1 MTDKH
6 EKRKD
11 KRKYCNLYVK
21 STIYGKSLIFYLN
34 NKYFTLLE
42 NGSVYG
48 TGNNSNNHRWWPWID
63 SKIAKRSI
71 GFLGNKDIG
80 YSDNGWIGQEAYS

>member
-1 MTDKH
+1 MKNDRINVNIAT
-6 EKRKD
+6 
-11 KRKYCNLYVK
+11 YTLK

-48 TGNNSNNHRWWPWID
+48 TGNNSNNHR
-63 SKIAKRSI
+63 
-71 GFLGNKDIG
+71 
-80 YSDNGWIGQEAYS
+80 

>member
-21 STIYGKSLIFYLN
+21 STICGYSMIFNLN

-48 TGNNSNNHRWWPWID
+48 T
-63 SKIAKRSI
+63 
-71 GFLGNKDIG
+71 
-80 YSDNGWIGQEAYS
+80 

>member
-11 KRKYCNLYVK
+11 KREYCNLCVK
-21 STIYGKSLIFYLN
+21 STICGKPLIFYLN

-48 TGNNSNNHRWWPWID
+48 IGNNSNNHR
-63 SKIAKRSI
+63 
-71 GFLGNKDIG
+71 
-80 YSDNGWIGQEAYS
+80 

>member
-48 TGNNSNNHRWWPWID
+48 IGNNSNNHR
-63 SKIAKRSI
+63 
-71 GFLGNKDIG
+71 
-80 YSDNGWIGQEAYS
+80 

>member
-34 NKYFTLLE
+34 NKYFTTR
-42 NGSVYG
+42 VFTTDYY
-48 TGNNSNNHRWWPWID
+48 
-63 SKIAKRSI
+63 SI
-71 GFLGNKDIG
+71 F
-80 YSDNGWIGQEAYS
+80 YR